1 MTEFANCAPMGCD
14 MGMTSKQ
21 SGGSAAPE
29 VRNVVLVGPGGSG
42 KTTLLETLLKE
53 IGVINRAG
61 RVEDGNTVSDYE
73 DVEKRLHYSVNLAV
87 ASVDITNPDLTGG
100 PGTVRINLLDTPG
113 NPDFVGELRAGLRG
127 ADAALFVISA
137 VDGIDGA
144 TRRVWDE
151 CAAAGAP
158 RAIVVTDVDEPR
170 ANFDHTLE
178 ELQAAFGDGVHALY
192 LPYKANDPTNARVIS
207 VIRAQL
213 MEGIGSTMRLS
224 PLDPADQDRVEE
236 LRARLIEDVITE
248 SGDEDLMEK
257 YLEGEELGF
266 MALAADLQRATANA
280 QFFPVLPVVAP
291 TALGIPQLLRVMC
304 IGFPSPADHVLP
316 AIYSPAGAE
325 RAPLRHSVDE
335 PLVAAVIKTTTDPFV
350 GRISVVR
357 VYSGVLR
364 SDQTVHISGH
374 LSQFSGRPA
383 DSQWHADHDDE
394 ERMGALGRPLGGSQ
408 TPVDQAVA
416 GEIVTVARLSKAETG
431 DTLSDPANP
440 AVITPWVMPEPLFPT
455 AIQSAKKG
463 DEGKLMSGL
472 QRLQAE
478 DPTVRVEVDATTGQL
493 VLWTMGEQ
501 HLQVML
507 DRLKGRSGVEV
518 QTVPVLVPLRETLKG
533 KAEVQ
538 GKHVKQSGGHGQYAV
553 AELRFEPLPQG
564 SGFEFVDEVVG
575 GAVPRQYIPSVEKG
589 IVAQMAKGITGYP
602 MVDIRAT
609 LYHGKAHSVDSSD
622 AAFQMAGSLGLQE
635 AAKKAGI
642 VILEPVDSVTVECD
656 DEYVGGVMSD
666 LSTRRG
672 RVKGTDQLG
681 NGRTKVT
688 AEVPAYELV
697 RYATALRSLAR
708 GTGVFSREYLHHEP
722 APAHLTD
729 KLVAGA

>member
-1 MTEFANCAPMGCD
+1 MD
-14 MGMTSKQ
+14 SKQ
-21 SGGSAAPE
+21 SGGAAAPE

-53 IGVINRAG
+53 VGVINRAG

-87 ASVDITNPDLTGG
+87 ASVDVTNRDLTGDY
-100 PGTVRINLLDTPG
+100 GTVRLNLLDAPG

-151 CAAAGAP
+151 CAAVGAP

-170 ANFDHTLE
+170 ANFDATLE
-178 ELQAAFGDGVHALY
+178 ELQSVFGDGVHALY
-192 LPYKANDPTNARVIS
+192 LPHRADDPAAARVIS
-207 VIRAQL
+207 VTRGQI
-213 MEGIGSTMRLS
+213 MEGIGSSMQLT

-266 MALAADLQRATANA
+266 LTLSADLQKATAHA
-280 QFFPVLPVVAP
+280 EFFPVLPIVA
-291 TALGIPQLLRVMC
+291 TTGLGIPQLLRVMC
-304 IGFPSPADHVLP
+304 LGFPSPADHVLP
-316 AIYSPAGAE
+316 KIYSPAGAE
-325 RAPLRHSVDE
+325 RAPLKHSVDE

-364 SDQTVHISGH
+364 PDTTVHISGH
-374 LSQFSGRPA
+374 LSQFAGKPA

-394 ERMGALGRPLGGSQ
+394 ERVGALGRPMGGSQ
-408 TPVDQAVA
+408 VPVDQAEA
-416 GEIVTVARLSKAETG
+416 GEIVTVARLSRAETG

-440 AVITPWVMPEPLFPT
+440 AVITPWAMPEPLYPT
-455 AIQSAKKG
+455 AIQATKKG
-463 DEGKLMSGL
+463 DEGKLMQGL

-518 QTVPVLVPLRETLKG
+518 ASVPVLVALRETLKG

-553 AELRFEPLPQG
+553 ADLRFEPLPQG
-564 SGFEFVDEVVG
+564 TGFEYVDEVVG

-589 IVAQMAKGITGYP
+589 IVSQMAKGITGYP

-609 LYHGKAHSVDSSD
+609 LFHGKAHSVDSSD
-622 AAFQMAGSLGLQE
+622 AAFQMAGALGLQE

-642 VILEPVDSVTVECD
+642 AILEPVDEVTVECD
-656 DEYVGGVMSD
+656 DEYVGGIMSD

-672 RVKGTDQLG
+672 RVKGSDQVG
-681 NGRTKVT
+681 DGRTRVT
-688 AEVPAYELV
+688 AEVPAFELI

-708 GTGVFSREYLHHEP
+708 GTGTFARQYLHHEP
-722 APAHLTD
+722 APSHLTD

>member
-1 MTEFANCAPMGCD
+1 MNSK
-14 MGMTSKQ
+14 TS
-21 SGGSAAPE
+21 GVSAAPE

-42 KTTLLETLLKE
+42 KTTLIETLLNRV
-53 IGVINRAG
+53 GVINRTG
-61 RVEDGNTVSDYE
+61 RVEDGNTVTDFE

-87 ASVDITNPDLTGG
+87 ASVDISDPDLIGDL
-100 PGTVRINLLDTPG
+100 GTVRLNLLDAPG

-170 ANFDHTLE
+170 ANFDATLE
-178 ELQAAFGDGVHALY
+178 ELQRVFGDGVHALY
-192 LPYKANDPTNARVIS
+192 LPYKANDPANARVIS
-207 VIRAQL
+207 VSRAQIV
-213 MEGIGSTMRLS
+213 EGIGSSMKLT
-224 PLDPADQDRVEE
+224 PLDPDDQDSVEE

-266 MALAADLQRATANA
+266 LTLSADLAKAIGHA
-280 QFFPVLPVVAP
+280 DFFPVLPIVA
-291 TALGIPQLLRVMC
+291 TTGLGVPRLLRVMC
-304 IGFPSPADHVLP
+304 VGFPSPADHVLP
-316 AIYSPAGAE
+316 TIYSPAGAE
-325 RAPLRHSVDE
+325 RAPLTHSVDE

-350 GRISVVR
+350 GRVSVVR

-364 SDQTVHISGH
+364 SDQMVHISGH
-374 LSQFSGRPA
+374 LSQFSGKPA
-383 DSQWHADHDDE
+383 NPQWHADHDDE
-394 ERMGALGRPLGGSQ
+394 ERVGALGRPLGGSQ
-408 TPVDQAVA
+408 VPVDKAVA
-416 GEIVTVARLSKAETG
+416 GEVVTVARLTKAETG

-440 AVITPWVMPEPLFPT
+440 AVITPWTMPEPLYPT
-455 AIQSAKKG
+455 AILNLKKG
-463 DEGKLMSGL
+463 DEGKLMQGL

-507 DRLKGRSGVEV
+507 DRLRNRSGVEV
-518 QTVPVLVPLRETLKG
+518 KTVPVLVALRETLKD
-533 KAEVQ
+533 KCEVQ

-553 AELRFEPLPQG
+553 ADLRFEPLPQG

-575 GAVPRQYIPSVEKG
+575 GTVPRQYIPSVEKG
-589 IVAQMAKGITGYP
+589 IVNQMAKGITGYP
-602 MVDIRAT
+602 MVDVRAV
-609 LYHGKAHSVDSSD
+609 LYHGKAHAVDSSD
-622 AAFQMAGSLGLQE
+622 AAFQMAGALSVQE
-635 AAKKAGI
+635 AAKKGGI
-642 VILEPVDSVTVECD
+642 TILEPVDTVTVECD
-656 DEYVGGVMSD
+656 DEFVGGVMSD

-672 RVKGTDQLG
+672 RVKGTDQVG
-681 NGRTKVT
+681 EGRTAVT
-688 AEVPAYELV
+688 AEVPTFELV

-708 GTGVFSREYLHHEP
+708 GTGTFSREYLHHEP
-722 APAHLTD
+722 APSHLTE

>member
-1 MTEFANCAPMGCD
+1 MS
-14 MGMTSKQ
+14 SKQ
-21 SGGSAAPE
+21 SGGAAAPE

-53 IGVINRAG
+53 VGVINRAG

-73 DVEKRLHYSVNLAV
+73 DVEKRLHYSVNLSV
-87 ASVDITNPDLTGG
+87 ASVDVTNPDLTGDYG
-100 PGTVRINLLDTPG
+100 IIRLNLLDSPG

-151 CAAAGAP
+151 CAAVGAP

-170 ANFDHTLE
+170 ANFEATLE
-178 ELQAAFGDGVHALY
+178 ELQDVFGDGVHALY
-192 LPYKANDPTNARVIS
+192 LPYRADDPAAARVIS
-207 VIRAQL
+207 VPRAQV
-213 MEGIGSTMRLS
+213 MEGIGSSMELT
-224 PLDPADQDRVEE
+224 PLDAADQDRVEE
-236 LRARLIEDVITE
+236 LRSRLIEDVITE

-266 MALAADLQRATANA
+266 LTLSVDLQKAIGQAE
-280 QFFPVLPVVAP
+280 FFPVLPIVA
-291 TALGIPQLLRVMC
+291 TTGLGIPQLLRVMC
-304 IGFPSPADHVLP
+304 LGFPSPADHVLP
-316 AIYSPAGAE
+316 KIYSPAGAE
-325 RAPLRHSVDE
+325 RAPLKHSVDE

-350 GRISVVR
+350 GRVSVVR

-364 SDQTVHISGH
+364 PDTTVHISGH
-374 LSQFSGRPA
+374 LSQFAGKPA
-383 DSQWHADHDDE
+383 DSHWHADHDDE
-394 ERMGALGRPLGGSQ
+394 ERVGALGRPMGGAQ
-408 TPVDQAVA
+408 EPVDQALA
-416 GEIVTVARLSKAETG
+416 GEIVTVARLSRAETG

-440 AVITPWVMPEPLFPT
+440 AVITPWAMPEPLYPT
-455 AIQSAKKG
+455 AIQSTKKG
-463 DEGKLMSGL
+463 DEGKLMQGL

-518 QTVPVLVPLRETLKG
+518 ASVPVLVALRETLKG
-533 KAEVQ
+533 TAEVQ

-553 AELRFEPLPQG
+553 ADLRFEPLPQG
-564 SGFEFVDEVVG
+564 TGFEYVDEVVG

-589 IVAQMAKGITGYP
+589 IVTQMAKGITGYP

-609 LYHGKAHSVDSSD
+609 LVHGKAHSVDSSD
-622 AAFQMAGSLGLQE
+622 AAFQMAGALGLQE

-642 VILEPVDSVTVECD
+642 SILEPVDTVTVECD
-656 DEYVGGVMSD
+656 DEYVGAIMSD

-672 RVKGTDQLG
+672 RVKGSDQIDA
-681 NGRTKVT
+681 GRTRVT
-688 AEVPAYELV
+688 AEVPAFELI
-697 RYATALRSLAR
+697 RYATSLRSLAR
-708 GTGVFSREYLHHEP
+708 GTGTFSREYLHHEP
-722 APAHLTD
+722 APAHMTD

>member
-1 MTEFANCAPMGCD
+1 MS
-14 MGMTSKQ
+14 SKQ
-21 SGGSAAPE
+21 SGGTAAPE

-53 IGVINRAG
+53 VGAINRAG

-73 DVEKRLHYSVNLAV
+73 DVEKRLHYSVNLSV
-87 ASVDITNPDLTGG
+87 ASVDITNPDLTGDY
-100 PGTVRINLLDTPG
+100 GTIRLNLLDAPG
-113 NPDFVGELRAGLRG
+113 NPDFMGELRAGLRG

-151 CAAAGAP
+151 CAAVGAP

-170 ANFDHTLE
+170 ANFEARLD
-178 ELQAAFGDGVHALY
+178 ELQSVFGDGVHPLY
-192 LPYKANDPTNARVIS
+192 LPYKADDPATAQLIS
-207 VIRAQL
+207 VTRAQISQ
-213 MEGIGSTMRLS
+213 GIGSSMTLT
-224 PLDPADQDRVEE
+224 PLDESHEDEVEE
-236 LRARLIEDVITE
+236 MRARLIDDVITE
-248 SGDEDLMEK
+248 SGGEDLMEK
-257 YLEGEELGF
+257 YLGGEEIGF
-266 MALAADLQRATANA
+266 LTLSADLQKAIGHA
-280 QFFPVLPVVAP
+280 QFFPVLPIVA
-291 TALGIPQLLRVMC
+291 TTGLGIPQLLRVMC
-304 IGFPSPADHVLP
+304 LGFPSPADHVLP
-316 AIYSPAGAE
+316 KIYSPAGAE
-325 RAPLRHSVDE
+325 RAPLKHSVDE

-364 SDQTVHISGH
+364 PDTTVHISGH
-374 LSQFSGRPA
+374 LSQFSGKPA
-383 DSQWHADHDDE
+383 DSQWHADHDAE
-394 ERMGALGRPLGGSQ
+394 ERVGALARPLGGAQ
-408 TPVDQAVA
+408 VPVEQAEA
-416 GEIVTVARLSKAETG
+416 GEIVTVARLSRAETG

-440 AVITPWVMPEPLFPT
+440 AVITPWAMPEPLYPT
-455 AIQSAKKG
+455 AIQSTKKG
-463 DEGKLMSGL
+463 DEGKLMTGL

-507 DRLKGRSGVEV
+507 DRLKSRSGVEV

-533 KAEVQ
+533 KAEVT

-564 SGFEFVDEVVG
+564 TGFQFVDEVVG

-589 IVAQMAKGITGYP
+589 IVAQMTKGITGYP
-602 MVDIRAT
+602 MVDIKAT

-642 VILEPVDSVTVECD
+642 AILEPVDNVTVECD
-656 DEYVGGVMSD
+656 DEYVGAIMSD

-672 RVKGTDQLG
+672 RVKGSDQIEE
-681 NGRTKVT
+681 GRTRVT
-688 AEVPAYELV
+688 AEVPAFELI

-708 GTGVFSREYLHHEP
+708 GTGVFAREYLQHEP